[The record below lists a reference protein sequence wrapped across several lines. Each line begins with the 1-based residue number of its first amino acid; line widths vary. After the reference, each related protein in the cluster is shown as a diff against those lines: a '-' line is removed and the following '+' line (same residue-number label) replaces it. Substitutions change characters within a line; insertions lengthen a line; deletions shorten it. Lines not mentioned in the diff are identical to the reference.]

1 MPTKEELQAG
11 FKIGD
16 WEVLP
21 AQGMLRCGDREET
34 PEPLVFKLLMALAT
48 RDGNVASKEDL
59 VTEVWDG
66 YPVGDDSITRC
77 VAQLRKHFGKQGKAY
92 VKTLTKRGYR
102 LDVKVLFED
111 PGNAQ
116 VAQDVPALPLRN
128 QRNQWMVV
136 AAIVVALFIGFVTDI
151 GGMFGKGRI
160 DSIAVLPFENLSGD
174 EADQYRVSGF
184 KVELVQ
190 TLHKLP
196 GISVKSGLDTY
207 PNLEVSE
214 IAGIFDVDAVLFGEL
229 QRIGS
234 ALKITYRIAHG
245 SDGEVIATGEFEG
258 QVGEEFALQEQ
269 MAYQVRSALIGEPAQ
284 QLISETRHPNSE
296 AYDRY
301 MRGLFLLERRG
312 RGRPDNLNMAIDLL
326 GQAIEIDPAYGAPYL
341 SLASA
346 YVLLPDYANEPL
358 AESIQRAL
366 EVIERGI
373 EEDDSISDAAAEIIG
388 FAHHKQRHWAEAEEA
403 YVRATTAEVVDSNAF
418 NWYSLMLAGVGRL
431 DDALKQ
437 ILIAQKIDPS
447 SAVINGRVA
456 IVYSWLGES
465 ERAAEHFQRASE
477 LGASGE
483 VHQLGQALLQVRE
496 GNFEEAARL
505 ASDGISLSEGSTDW
519 IEPLFAAMRDP
530 SARDDALV
538 SIEEAFNNSRVE
550 PRLEIIARTMLR
562 DIDGAMG
569 VAMALA
575 ESGETFEMDILFI
588 PELRPFREH
597 PQFLELMQS
606 LGVLS
611 YWEEKQCT
619 WKYDRVNCPS

>member
-1 MPTKEELQAG
+1 MPTNEELQDG

-21 AQGMLRCGDREET
+21 AQGVLRCGDREET

-59 VTEVWDG
+59 VAEVWDG

-77 VAQLRKHFGKQGKAY
+77 VAQLRKHLGEQGKTY

-102 LDVKVLFED
+102 LDEKVLFEAAGEARIA
-111 PGNAQ
+111 P
-116 VAQDVPALPLRN
+116 DVPAMPLRN

-136 AAIVVALFIGFVTDI
+136 AAIVVALVIGSTTDI
-151 GGMFGKGRI
+151 GSMFGKGQV

-174 EADQYRVSGF
+174 EPDQYRVSGF

-214 IAGIFDVDAVLFGEL
+214 IAAIFDVDAVLFGEL

-234 ALKITYRIAHG
+234 ALKITYRIARG
-245 SDGEVIATGEFEG
+245 RDGKVIATGEFEG

-269 MAYQVRSALIGEPAQ
+269 MAYQVRSVLTGEPVQ
-284 QLISETRHPNSE
+284 QLISHSRYPNAD

-312 RGRPDNLNMAIDLL
+312 RGRPENFDMAIDLF

-366 EVIERGI
+366 DVIERGI
-373 EEDDSISDAAAEIIG
+373 EQDDSIEDAAAEIIG
-388 FAHHKQRHWAEAEEA
+388 FAHHKRRQWTQAEEA
-403 YVRATTAEVVDSNAF
+403 YVRATTADVVDSNAF
-418 NWYSLMLAGVGRL
+418 NWYSLMLSGVGRL
-431 DDALKQ
+431 DDALEQ
-437 ILIAQKIDPS
+437 ILIAQKIDPTS
-447 SAVINGRVA
+447 VVINTRLGM
-456 IVYSWLGES
+456 VYTWLGDNKNAIEYLD
-465 ERAAEHFQRASE
+465 RASQ
-477 LGASGE
+477 LDASWPMHMWGRA
-483 VHQLGQALLQVRE
+483 VLLARE
-496 GNFEEAARL
+496 GEMEEAARMFDAGVTL
-505 ASDGISLSEGSTDW
+505 AGGAVGWLG
-519 IEPLFAAMRDP
+519 PFF
-530 SARDDALV
+530 DALKDPGKTPTALAA
-538 SIEEAFNNSRVE
+538 IDEAFSNPATDSRINV
-550 PRLEIIARTMLR
+550 IVRTVLG
-562 DIDGAMG
+562 DTDGAMN

-575 ESGETFEMDILFI
+575 NSDAFSEVDFLFA
-588 PELRPFREH
+588 PELRPLREH
-597 PQFLELMQS
+597 PQFMTLMKK
-606 LGVLS
+606 LGVAD
-611 YWEEKQCT
+611 YWEANRCVWED
-619 WKYDRVNCPS
+619 DRVHCPS